1 MPTEI
6 FLGSSVSSRGE
17 RHPRKNKK
25 NYIFYEAASKGSG
38 AFCRILEVAFCRI
51 LGVCTMPKYNMGGCV
66 LPNLSFLGVFALEQK
81 KLS

>member
-1 MPTEI
+1 MH
-6 FLGSSVSSRGE
+6 L
-17 RHPRKNKK
+17 
-25 NYIFYEAASKGSG
+25 KGSG

-81 KLS
+81 KIVIVGLRTNISVQVCIRTNNCGDGGVLPNFE